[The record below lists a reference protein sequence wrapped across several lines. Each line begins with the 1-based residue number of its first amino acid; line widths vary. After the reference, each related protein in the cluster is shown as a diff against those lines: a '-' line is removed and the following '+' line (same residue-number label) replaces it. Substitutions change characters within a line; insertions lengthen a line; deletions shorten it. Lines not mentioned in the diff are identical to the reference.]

1 MLIGRCYQAGDKLG
15 HAPENN
21 PTQNGRLAL
30 FGMPPV
36 PLDLHP
42 AGSQVLS
49 DGMACFR
56 SVTTAG
62 CSHQAIV
69 TGGKHSSDLP

>member
-1 MLIGRCYQAGDKLG
+1 LIVSTQLGDG
-15 HAPENN
+15 
-21 PTQNGRLAL
+21 G
-30 FGMPPV
+30 
-36 PLDLHP
+36 PL
-42 AGSQVLS
+42 VLS

-69 TGGKHSSDLP
+69 TGGKHPSDLP